1 MMKFCTFFQDDF
13 NRNLRR
19 TVMRYVNL
27 STILVYRL
35 VSPVVMERFPDY
47 DSLLNAKLMLPHE
60 VKRLKKTD
68 KITPLDKTTWA
79 PMLWA
84 MKLLTKARSEGKVKI
99 EPPIFGNL
107 ISSFEAIETANRKI
121 LNYGW
126 VNFPLAYTQVA
137 TISVYIYFLAAL
149 FGRQYLIPN
158 SKDPD
163 FKSSGNVY
171 NVTNS
176 TLDYYLKAPYR
187 DHSPDFQIPFFT
199 VVEFLCYMGW
209 IKVAANLLN
218 PFGDDDEDFKI
229 NYLIDRNLQVNK
241 LKLD

>member
-1 MMKFCTFFQDDF
+1 
-13 NRNLRR
+13 
-19 TVMRYVNL
+19 MRYANL

-35 VSPVVMERFPDY
+35 VSPVVMERFPNY
-47 DSLLNAKLMLPHE
+47 ESLVNAKLMLPHE
-60 VKRLKKTD
+60 VERLEKTD
-68 KITPLDKTTWA
+68 EKTPLDKTTWA
-79 PMLWA
+79 PLLWA
-84 MKLLTKARSEGKVKI
+84 MKLLTKARCEGKVKI
-99 EPPIFGNL
+99 EAPIFGNL

-126 VNFPLAYTQVA
+126 VNFPLAYTQVV

-149 FGRQYLIPN
+149 FGRQYLIPD
-158 SKDPD
+158 SKGPD
-163 FKSSGNVY
+163 FKSYGDVY

-229 NYLIDRNLQVNK
+229 NYLIDRNLQVNQ
-241 LKLD
+241 LKLDLDFH